1 MCTPLNRIKL
11 TSIKGKFTFNILNA
25 NENELESTAIVID
38 INKIFGSIQY
48 ASKDKIKI
56 IWKVVFNI
64 LQDILKQD
72 ISDITIIY
80 NDFSLRS
87 IALLVD
93 FAKLYN
99 FKNIVI
105 EDYIKNERKEF
116 TDFEFNEL
124 SKILIEKEGLFIDQD
139 IW

>member
-139 IW
+139 I